1 MSNCANLNLSN
12 RKGERGSVMALT
24 AISMLALVLALAL
37 CIDISHFYSVQT
49 EMQNA
54 ADASA
59 LAGASA
65 LDSTDAGLALAAQV
79 AVASMNN
86 YEFNHNSINFTT
98 SDLYIATNYSDLQ
111 SFLFSSNA
119 PCATIGAGA
128 LPATV
133 QRVADRAPG
142 NPSNLDAKY
151 VAFVGV
157 CMPAPANTSLVFAH
171 VAGIASPL
179 IRGRAI
185 AGKSPPLTGIC
196 DSIAPL
202 SLLEDPAID
211 NATEFAVGSVQI
223 LKQAGGNSVSPGNY
237 QLLEICGPGGAN
249 VEDALQGNCAGC
261 FGIGDTVTPKT
272 GATNGPTSH
281 GWDARFAADLIT
293 TQNITHSQYLQ
304 QYTDYLNGV
313 VNTGTTINSS
323 GTFGRRVLIVPVL
336 NYNDV
341 AACNGSNCTFT
352 IGDFIA
358 FFMQKTVSNGNVEVT
373 AEFIGSVPIANGE
386 YGGTPI
392 PSLSITKT
400 VLYR

>member
-1 MSNCANLNLSN
+1 MSNKEKVSVRN
-12 RKGERGSVMALT
+12 RTGERGSVLALT
-24 AISMLALVLALAL
+24 AITMLALVLALAL

-49 EMQNA
+49 EMQNG

-65 LDSTDAGLALAAQV
+65 LDGSTGGITLARQV
-79 AVASMNN
+79 AVAAMNN
-86 YEFNHNSINFTT
+86 YEFNHNSINFSETN
-98 SDLYIATNYSDLQ
+98 LYFATNLADLQ
-111 SFLFSSNA
+111 SFLYANST
-119 PCATIGAGA
+119 CADIEASTTPANVERAGETK
-128 LPATV
+128 L
-133 QRVADRAPG
+133 VAKDI
-142 NPSNLDAKY
+142 
-151 VAFVGV
+151 AFVGV

-171 VAGIASPL
+171 VAGITSPL

-196 DSIAPL
+196 DNLAPL
-202 SLLEDPAID
+202 SLLEDPAVD

-223 LKQAGGNSVSPGNY
+223 LKQAGGSSVSPGNY

-261 FGIGDTVTPKT
+261 FGIGDTVMPKT
-272 GATNGPTSH
+272 GATNGPAGH
-281 GWDARFAADLIT
+281 GWDARFDADVIT
-293 TQNITHSQYLQ
+293 TQNISHNAYMQ
-304 QYTDYLNGV
+304 QYAAYNASLAPDGPPIPDGV
-313 VNTGTTINSS
+313 SINSS

-336 NYNDV
+336 NYSDV
-341 AACNGSNCTFT
+341 AACNGSNCHFT

-358 FFMQKTVSNGNVEVT
+358 FFMQKKVSNGNIEIT
-373 AEFIGSVPIANGE
+373 AEFLGSVPIANGE